1 MIPLPYGGQ
10 NRENLKRSEYTLGI
24 LGALSVF
31 FVAFLYAFEVKYF
44 SNTFEVKSL
53 VWQTLYSGILIGI
66 TAGYYFSKQF
76 NDVLEQ
82 LKIYV
87 FFLTISLLLLP
98 LLGSLSNR
106 LLSFSPK
113 QKIEVELQSQAAYL
127 QSRFGRVSMNTKKD
141 GIFLFFIKDQK
152 IQRVKTQKIL
162 FPNSKKG
169 ERVQIVTRKGF
180 WGYEYFIE
188 E

>member
-1 MIPLPYGGQ
+1 
-10 NRENLKRSEYTLGI
+10 
-24 LGALSVF
+24 
-31 FVAFLYAFEVKYF
+31 
-44 SNTFEVKSL
+44 
-53 VWQTLYSGILIGI
+53 
-66 TAGYYFSKQF
+66 
-76 NDVLEQ
+76 
-82 LKIYV
+82 
-87 FFLTISLLLLP
+87 
-98 LLGSLSNR
+98 
-106 LLSFSPK
+106 
-113 QKIEVELQSQAAYL
+113 
-127 QSRFGRVSMNTKKD
+127 MNTKKD